1 MWSKRIILSLFFLG
15 TTFVALGRD
24 YYEESL
30 QREKLLLQDSSLSEN
45 FKKLIHDFKKTYIV
59 LCDSFSQ
66 KQVNEMIALASMYQK
81 LSHDEK
87 LKVLIWAKYCYVGVA
102 TPECKTLLLLN
113 LAYDKEIDYQE
124 EMERAWQ
131 FAKDNK
137 SRYMPIVF
145 PFSIK
150 KKGDRSLFIS
160 HRPLDRANW
169 TYLFRYEWYMTEE
182 YTGDKNYR
190 DLTKVD
196 YFLEEDSTEVK
207 DLWEKLRNN
216 KPNPFSPVTKK
227 QFQEVLDC
235 AGCYQKLSTKD
246 QNDFLT
252 LLRKKAMHG
261 NLDLSLKLKV
271 TMFIHMAYDK
281 DISYDKVKNTI
292 SKRYKP
298 HPSFAFDMTKKN
310 GKTIF
315 TVHQPEKKY
324 LKDYSLCFCVPL
336 EDGYLDNIGF
346 RKLDAVE
353 YVNAAEK

>member
-246 QNDFLT
+246 Q
-252 LLRKKAMHG
+252 K
-261 NLDLSLKLKV
+261 
-271 TMFIHMAYDK
+271 
-281 DISYDKVKNTI
+281 
-292 SKRYKP
+292 
-298 HPSFAFDMTKKN
+298 
-310 GKTIF
+310 
-315 TVHQPEKKY
+315 
-324 LKDYSLCFCVPL
+324 
-336 EDGYLDNIGF
+336 
-346 RKLDAVE
+346 
-353 YVNAAEK
+353 

>member
-1 MWSKRIILSLFFLG
+1 M
-15 TTFVALGRD
+15 
-24 YYEESL
+24 
-30 QREKLLLQDSSLSEN
+30 
-45 FKKLIHDFKKTYIV
+45 
-59 LCDSFSQ
+59 
-66 KQVNEMIALASMYQK
+66 
-81 LSHDEK
+81 
-87 LKVLIWAKYCYVGVA
+87 GVA

-227 QFQEVLDC
+227 
-235 AGCYQKLSTKD
+235 
-246 QNDFLT
+246 
-252 LLRKKAMHG
+252 
-261 NLDLSLKLKV
+261 
-271 TMFIHMAYDK
+271 
-281 DISYDKVKNTI
+281 
-292 SKRYKP
+292 
-298 HPSFAFDMTKKN
+298 N